1 MLWARPFPSTFQ
13 FLPSTCNFDSRQAKT
28 QFSVIF
34 KFLVNSKRTYKGG
47 RLWLL
52 MAMARVVKRVLNLRG
67 NWIGWFAN
75 EFHWKSQVTLAV
87 KRKNIESFSTH
98 YTTHTF
104 KAEIQVMVCFIP
116 TGIVRKWKGKWSFP
130 PIHAYLRRHDEEKL
144 KQLPG
149 YRGWPFLIDWQ
160 KTMAICHHPWVQRKV
175 SPDKETEIK
184 KSSWEKQKQ
193 VKIFDIYYI
202 FNCKVKG

>member
-1 MLWARPFPSTFQ
+1 MVCKRISLKITSY
-13 FLPSTCNFDSRQAKT
+13 SR
-28 QFSVIF
+28 
-34 KFLVNSKRTYKGG
+34 
-47 RLWLL
+47 
-52 MAMARVVKRVLNLRG
+52 
-67 NWIGWFAN
+67 
-75 EFHWKSQVTLAV
+75 SQN
-87 KRKNIESFSTH
+87 KKNIESFSTH

-116 TGIVRKWKGKWSFP
+116 TGIVRKWNGKWSFP
-130 PIHAYLRRHDEEKL
+130 PIHAYLRRHEEKKL

-202 FNCKVKG
+202 FNCNVKGQGSKFQVCELRKHANNGRIYLHFIWTQVLLLTNNIQDISQFFSSVNLPSKKLTSVHLRADVAP